1 MPYIKRYKKLF
12 KDTALSA
19 ENSISSQ
26 RMFNTLIKKVVRAR
40 SEVVV
45 RRIFP
50 YVKIAKKIIDIGSGT
65 GDVAFLLIK
74 EGKNVTPVDVGDFH
88 GPRFVKTTIYDGKTL
103 PFPNRSFD
111 TALLLMV
118 LHHTPNPEEVFLEAS
133 RVAREVIVIETSFTS
148 PIHKFFTVVSDAI
161 GNLRLEAFWNS
172 YKTDKEWR
180 DFFEKHGFTI
190 KDSHKF
196 YDRNL
201 GIIPFLHIL
210 YYLQRR

>member
-1 MPYIKRYKKLF
+1 MRKMIRTRSNVVVNRISPYIK
-12 KDTALSA
+12 
-19 ENSISSQ
+19 NS
-26 RMFNTLIKKVVRAR
+26 RKV
-40 SEVVV
+40 
-45 RRIFP
+45 
-50 YVKIAKKIIDIGSGT
+50 IDIGSGT
-65 GDVAFLLIK
+65 GDVASLLIK

-88 GPRFVKTTIYDGKTL
+88 GPRFVKTAIYDGKTL

-118 LHHTPNPEEVFLEAS
+118 LHHTPDPETVFVEAS
-133 RVAREVIVIETSFTS
+133 RVAHEVVVIETSFTS
-148 PIHKFFTVVSDAI
+148 PISRFFTVVSDAI
-161 GNLRLEAFWNS
+161 GNLRVEAFWNS

-180 DFFEKHGFTI
+180 TFFEKHGFII

-210 YYLQRR
+210 YYLQRK